1 MNISATFFFSI
12 GSSLFLTKR
21 GFPWPAYSC
30 SFHIGSLFIS
40 SHVVI
45 FTFSP
50 VTTRLL
56 QSFVAQ
62 WGNVSSERKRVEV
75 VLLAQLKWKAI
86 KPSFIPVRDPV
97 RPLPNHIL
105 VSGHR
110 KKKSKAG
117 SPDKVKRLDAGPV
130 RVKLAWFYGVARGGL
145 AEHRPHLLSLNRSFL
160 I

>member
-1 MNISATFFFSI
+1 MNISATFFFCI

-30 SFHIGSLFIS
+30 SFHIGSPFIS
-40 SHVVI
+40 SHVVM
-45 FTFSP
+45 FTFST

-86 KPSFIPVRDPV
+86 KLSFVPVRDPV

-110 KKKSKAG
+110 KKKIEGRVTGQGQKVRRRPCPCQAYLVLWSGERGAG
-117 SPDKVKRLDAGPV
+117 RTPA
-130 RVKLAWFYGVARGGL
+130 
-145 AEHRPHLLSLNRSFL
+145 SFTL
-160 I
+160 PE